1 MMTSYKKFRLAIVI
15 AVILLVTSI
24 IVALLQF
31 YQLEKHLIGHEVDFS
46 IAMAIIHDAR
56 AWLLVMLFIAIIFI
70 MTMIAVLANAYIKP
84 HRDRHRMHN
93 KIMHALSQNEFELVY
108 QPQINLQS
116 QQIISAESL
125 LRWSHP
131 KKGMISP
138 DRFMQL
144 AEQTSSIMPLG
155 AWIIETACAQYKTWR
170 EKGLVLKKIAVN
182 VSASQLKSDLLIQQ
196 IKHALATYQI
206 PASCLEIEVTE
217 SAMMA
222 DMKTSIHYLQQIHD
236 LGVLIALDDFGTG
249 HASLQY
255 VKKLP
260 VHLLKIDRAFVMHC
274 HEDAA
279 DRAILKMIIDM
290 AHSLHLKVI
299 AEGVENQQQLDVLS
313 ELGCDEVQGYLIA
326 KPLSVDAFE
335 DLYTRHNQPL

>member
-1 MMTSYKKFRLAIVI
+1 MMTSYKKFRLAIVV
-15 AVILLVTSI
+15 AVVLLVTSI
-24 IVALLQF
+24 IIALLQF
-31 YQLEKHLIGHEVDFS
+31 YELEKHLVARGIDFS
-46 IAMAIIHDAR
+46 IAMPIIYDAR
-56 AWLLVMLFIAIIFI
+56 IWLFVMLFIAIFFI
-70 MTMIAVLANAYIKP
+70 VTMIVVLANAYIKP

-116 QQIISAESL
+116 QQIISVESL

-138 DRFMQL
+138 DQFMQL
-144 AEQTSSIMPLG
+144 AEQTNSIMPLG
-155 AWIIETACAQYKTWR
+155 AWILETACAQYKMWR
-170 EKGLVLKKIAVN
+170 EKGIFLKKIAVN

-217 SAMMA
+217 SAMMT
-222 DMKTSIHYLQQIHD
+222 DMKTFLYYLQQIHD

-249 HASLQY
+249 QASLQY

-260 VHLLKIDRAFVMHC
+260 IHLLKIDRAFVKHC

-279 DRAILKMIIDM
+279 DRAILKMIIEL

-299 AEGVENQQQLDVLS
+299 AEGVENQQQFDVLS
-313 ELGCDEVQGYLIA
+313 ELSCDEVQGYLIG
-326 KPLSVDAFE
+326 KPLSVNAFE
-335 DLYTRHNQPL
+335 DLYTRRNQAF